1 LDVFKTLALKNLLYG
16 AARYLYNLL
25 ITYYKMD
32 VATINH
38 IIKNRRSSFVKQ
50 FKPGGNIDNAIIE
63 QLLQNA
69 NWAPNHKQTEP
80 WRFTVFTGEGIKK
93 LAAWQAQLYK
103 ETAGPGFK
111 QDKYEKLLESPL
123 LCTHIIAIG
132 LKRHPVVPLVEDI
145 AAVSM
150 AVQNMYLT
158 AAAYGIGCY
167 WTTGGITYEPR
178 AKTFFNLGD
187 DDLLMGFLYIGELA
201 VASPTGTRK
210 PIADKVTWITQ

>member
-1 LDVFKTLALKNLLYG
+1 
-16 AARYLYNLL
+16 
-25 ITYYKMD
+25 MD
-32 VATINH
+32 TATINH
-38 IIKNRRSSFVKQ
+38 LIKTRRSSFVKQ
-50 FKPGGNIDNAIIE
+50 FKPGGKINDAIIE
-63 QLLQNA
+63 QLLENA

-80 WRFTVFTGEGIKK
+80 WRFTVFTGDGIKK
-93 LAAWQAQLYK
+93 LAAYQAQLYK
-103 ETAGPGFK
+103 ETAGTSYK

-132 LKRHPVVPLVEDI
+132 MKRHPVVPLVEDI

-167 WTTGGITYEPR
+167 WTTGGITYEPT
-178 AKTFFNLGD
+178 AKAFFNLNEA
-187 DDLLMGFLYIGELA
+187 DLLLGFLYVGEIA
-201 VASPTGTRK
+201 VPSPTGTRK